1 MNEICIK
8 GTGSGL
14 PDEVLSNEYFEKIVD
29 TSDEWI
35 ITRTGIRERR
45 RAAPGQALSDLALVA
60 SKQALDMAGLKAT
73 DLDLIIIGTCTGD
86 MSTPSTACML
96 QEKLGAVNAVGFDV
110 NAACP
115 AFIFSLNVA
124 QKFTQDGSYKYVL
137 VVGGE
142 ILTHRVDYADRA
154 TCVLFGDGAGA
165 VVLGPVNGSGQGR
178 ILSSHIRSDGRLW
191 ELLLMPGGGSRI
203 PMSHEMLDQRLHCLR
218 MKGNEVFK
226 HAVRMMEEVAVQA
239 LETNG
244 IKPKEVDWLIP
255 HQANLRIMNT
265 VAKRLGIPREKVIV
279 TINKYGN
286 MSAATIPVAL
296 DEGIREGRIQKDQLI
311 LINSFGAGFTWGSAL
326 FFL

>member
-8 GTGSGL
+8 GTGSCL
-14 PDEVLSNEYFEKIVD
+14 PEKVLSNAYFEKIVD

-35 ITRTGIRERR
+35 VTRTGIKERR
-45 RAAPGQALSDLALVA
+45 QVAPGQALSDLAQVA
-60 SKQALDMAGLKAT
+60 ANHALAMSGLKAT
-73 DLDLIIIGTCTGD
+73 DLDLIIVGTCTGD

-124 QKFTQDGSYKYVL
+124 QKFTQDGSHKYVL

-142 ILTHRVDYADRA
+142 VLTQRVDYQDRA

-178 ILSSHIRSDGRLW
+178 LLSSHIRSDGRLW
-191 ELLLMPGGGSRI
+191 ELLNMPGGGSRI
-203 PMSHEMLDQRLHCLR
+203 PMSHEMLDQGLHFLR

-226 HAVRMMEEVAVQA
+226 HAVRMMEDVAMEA
-239 LETNG
+239 METNG
-244 IKPKEVDWLIP
+244 VTPNDVDWLIP
-255 HQANLRIMNT
+255 HQANLRIMTT
-265 VAKRLGIPREKVIV
+265 VAKRLGIPQEKVIV

-296 DEGIREGRIQKDQLI
+296 DEGIREGRIKKDQMI

-326 FFL
+326 FLL